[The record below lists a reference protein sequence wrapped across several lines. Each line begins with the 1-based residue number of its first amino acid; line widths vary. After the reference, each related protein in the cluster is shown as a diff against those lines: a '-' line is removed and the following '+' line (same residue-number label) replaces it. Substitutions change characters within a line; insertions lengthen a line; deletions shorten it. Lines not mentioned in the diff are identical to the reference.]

1 MKRKLLIGILNK
13 FIMNGKI
20 EFLLTLEIEDLKKI
34 NSAQNEEEANVI
46 LTTILNDI
54 NKKETED
61 KKLCMSIDSKN
72 NETIFYSNI

>member
-1 MKRKLLIGILNK
+1 MKRKLLIEILNK

-20 EFLLTLEIEDLKKI
+20 EFLLTLEIEDLIKI
-34 NSAQNEEEANVI
+34 NSAQNEEEANNI

-61 KKLCMSIDSKN
+61 KKLCMSIDSKDI
-72 NETIFYSNI
+72 EAIFYSNI